1 MPNVVADEPSHPTSG
16 IAALANSSG
25 CNLHS
30 RHRHDQ
36 LRVRDMVLRQIL
48 YTQVKSLCSSKEQR
62 NVMQKVADL
71 DLLSD
76 GATDKF

>member
-1 MPNVVADEPSHPTSG
+1 
-16 IAALANSSG
+16 
-25 CNLHS
+25 
-30 RHRHDQ
+30 
-36 LRVRDMVLRQIL
+36 MVLRQIL